1 MRSLESVF
9 ETWVL
14 TYLLNSLW
22 QVPLVFLAALAA
34 ARLARPAG
42 PRMEHRV
49 WVGALL
55 LEALLPLCTLRPS
68 ELWQQ
73 AWGFALQLIR
83 GSAGD
88 GQTRVILGAGSATP
102 VTLPWHT
109 AEVLAAVAVAY
120 VCGLVYFTGRLGWGV
135 WTTEAMRRRATPFE
149 PADDAATRTA
159 RFQRLLGSGTEA
171 GNGEVHFASSTEI
184 SGPATVGV
192 TRQTLLLPPAFLD
205 KLSTDDLDAL
215 LAHELAHIERWD
227 FAKNLLYG
235 ILTLPIAYHPLLAV
249 TRKRLAETREL
260 VCDAM
265 AAEAVGGREGYA
277 RSLLRLARMLSD
289 RPAPRIL
296 HAIGIF
302 DANIFERRVMHL
314 SRRSLDINR
323 GKRFA
328 IAAACVLVGL
338 VTCTSALAL
347 RMDVNS
353 PSSSQQNTQ
362 TLKIAA
368 KDAAANILSKV
379 SPVYPQD
386 AKTARVTGSVV
397 LAAIIGKDG
406 TVENLKVV
414 SGPSQ
419 LQQSALEAVRQWKYK
434 PYLLNG
440 DPTEV
445 KTTITVVYT
454 LSK

>member
-1 MRSLESVF
+1 MKGLEMAF

-55 LEALLPLCTLRPS
+55 LEAVLPLCNLRPS
-68 ELWQQ
+68 EVWQR
-73 AWGFALQLIR
+73 AWGLALEFMH

-88 GQTRVILGAGSATP
+88 GQTRVVLGAGTASQVA
-102 VTLPWHT
+102 LPWLT
-109 AEVLAAVAVAY
+109 AGVLTAVAVAY
-120 VCGLVYFTGRLGWGV
+120 VCGLLYFAGRLGWGV
-135 WTTEAMRRRATPFE
+135 WTTEAMRRRAMPFE
-149 PADDAATRTA
+149 PAGETATKTA
-159 RFQRLLGSGTEA
+159 RFQRMLGRGTSHSEA
-171 GNGEVHFASSTEI
+171 EVHFALSTDI
-184 SGPATVGV
+184 SGPATVGL
-192 TRQTLLLPPAFLD
+192 RRKTLLLPPSFLD
-205 KLSTDDLDAL
+205 KLSVEDLDAV
-215 LAHELAHIERWD
+215 LAHELAHIERCD

-235 ILTLPIAYHPLLAV
+235 ILTLPVAYHPLLSL
-249 TRKRLAETREL
+249 TRKRVAETREL

-265 AAEAVGGREGYA
+265 AAEAVGGRESYA
-277 RSLLRLARMLSD
+277 RSLVRLARILSD
-289 RPAPRIL
+289 RSAPRIL

-302 DANIFERRVMHL
+302 DANIFERRVMQL
-314 SRRSLDINR
+314 SRKRQEIKG

-328 IAAACVLVGL
+328 IAAACVVVAL

-353 PSSSQQNTQ
+353 PSAQSPKSLNVD
-362 TLKIAA
+362 A

-379 SPVYPQD
+379 APVYPPD
-386 AKTARVTGSVV
+386 AKKARVTGSVV
-397 LAAIIGKDG
+397 LEAMIGKDG
-406 TVENLKVV
+406 NVENLKVV
-414 SGPSQ
+414 SGPSM
-419 LQQSALEAVRQWKYK
+419 LQQSAMDAVRQWTYK

-440 DPTEV
+440 DPVEI
-445 KTTITVVYT
+445 KTKITVVYS